1 MVLCSSFVMLTLIA
15 LDGVGVCFRIF
26 FCSSRRRHTRCAL
39 VTGVQTCALPIS
51 AAQRVPVVILH
62 AGRHTRA
69 ACLVRHRLAGGADGA
84 GIAAR
89 TCARHASPPRVPVAV
104 LAFPRRH
111 LDRRLHLRLSDGSAA
126 MSRSEEHTSELQ
138 SLMRIS
144 YAVFCLKKQKHQRKE
159 KIRKLRSKKH
169 TSHQTEKHINSNHT
183 IPINK

>member
-89 TCARHASPPRVPVAV
+89 TCARHASDRKSVVSGKSVSVRVE
-104 LAFPRRH
+104 LGGRR
-111 LDRRLHLRLSDGSAA
+111 
-126 MSRSEEHTSELQ
+126 
-138 SLMRIS
+138 II
-144 YAVFCLKKQKHQRKE
+144 KKKR
-159 KIRKLRSKKH
+159 
-169 TSHQTEKHINSNHT
+169 TTTTTTNT
-183 IPINK
+183 